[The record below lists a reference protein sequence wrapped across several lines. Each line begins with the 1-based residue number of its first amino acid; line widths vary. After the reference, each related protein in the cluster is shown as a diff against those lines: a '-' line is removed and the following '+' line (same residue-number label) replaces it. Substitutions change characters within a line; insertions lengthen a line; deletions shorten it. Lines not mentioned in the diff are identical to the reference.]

1 MLISFDV
8 NFTLSKANIQRVISF
23 HKIKGINLNAVLSG
37 IDSLPS
43 INLPSTPEELVA
55 HYNDGLCGILDALA
69 TLKNTHFFHPLWTMV
84 CF

>member
-1 MLISFDV
+1 MISPIFGRMLISFDV

-43 INLPSTPEELVA
+43 INPPSTPEELVA
-55 HYNDGLCGILDALA
+55 HYNDGLRGILDALA
-69 TLKNTHFFHPLWTMV
+69 TL
-84 CF
+84 